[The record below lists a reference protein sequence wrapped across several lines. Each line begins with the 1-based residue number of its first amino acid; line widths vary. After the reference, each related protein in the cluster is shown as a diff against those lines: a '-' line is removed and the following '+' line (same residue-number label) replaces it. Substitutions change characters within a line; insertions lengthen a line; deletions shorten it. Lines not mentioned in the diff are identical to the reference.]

1 MKQQTSC
8 LPRGCIGEDP
18 WHEER
23 AARYRA
29 NAWFYR
35 SWGTYTQK
43 PITGPLGR
51 ENLEDA
57 IRQVRE
63 SLPLWQSAH
72 SPQGK
77 VGEQLART
85 WLLYLSGVQLGAAG
99 QCAASHDN
107 FNKAREMFTQIGE
120 QVPVVREFTVML
132 LGLAEDQTVFAEDMN
147 AMNDP
152 AVSRARAAILTH
164 GLMT

>member
-1 MKQQTSC
+1 MGA
-8 LPRGCIGEDP
+8 PG
-18 WHEER
+18 
-23 AARYRA
+23 
-29 NAWFYR
+29 
-35 SWGTYTQK
+35 
-43 PITGPLGR
+43 
-51 ENLEDA
+51 
-57 IRQVRE
+57 
-63 SLPLWQSAH
+63 QS
-72 SPQGK
+72 
-77 VGEQLART
+77 
-85 WLLYLSGVQLGAAG
+85 
-99 QCAASHDN
+99 AASHDN